1 MTMLA
6 VRRSVERARAALESE
21 GVPPADFLA
30 PDIYDSWMRC
40 IAYGLDSRHPP
51 EPEIV
56 PMAELRQEHQRHS
69 FVRGLALAEMHS
81 LHLQIAGTNFMIAF
95 ASPEGLLLDVVSDNS
110 FKTMSDAA
118 SIRPGAVWKESVCG
132 TNGLGSVA
140 HLKRALTVHGA
151 EHFFPRYN
159 NLTCTAVPVFAPD
172 GELCGVLDA
181 SSDCLSRQAHTRALV
196 GMAATQ
202 VENGL
207 FREQH
212 RASIIIT
219 FHNRGE
225 YLHTLSAGLL
235 ATDPDGCILAA
246 NRAAQTLLHGLPIS
260 PGKRFGDVFRTR
272 FSSFLEEGRR
282 HERQKLQDEVG
293 SHFIASIENPRQF
306 PFAQTLSKPKPA
318 PPPSV
323 VPPAFVSAD
332 PKIAEIVR
340 RVGAAAARKMPIL
353 IRGET
358 GTGKE
363 QLARY
368 AHAASRRS
376 GAFVP
381 VNCAALPESLIEA
394 ELFGYTEGAFTGAR
408 KGGSVGLFREADGG
422 TLFLDEIGDMPV
434 ALQAVLLRFL
444 DDWTIRPVGGGSRV
458 VDVLLVSATNA
469 NLGDSIAKGRFRS
482 DLLFRLNT
490 LEVTLQRLRERIDF
504 PEIARHL
511 LREIDP
517 EIRLTER
524 AIDRLARQEWQGNIR
539 ELRSVLSR
547 LTLTDCAGVVDDD
560 AVAEVLG
567 SAGFDERPPA
577 APGIGEAGA
586 NLHELQ
592 RARVLAAYSEAGNN
606 ISKTARRL
614 GVSRNMIYRALQGG
628 QR

>member
-1 MTMLA
+1 MLA

-118 SIRPGAVWKESVCG
+118 SIRPGAVWKELVCG

-172 GELCGVLDA
+172 GELCGILDA

-340 RVGAAAARKMPIL
+340 RVGAAATRKMPIL

-394 ELFGYTEGAFTGAR
+394 ELFGYMEGAFTGAR

-434 ALQAVLLRFL
+434 ALQAVLLKFL
-444 DDWTIRPVGGGSRV
+444 DDWTIRPVGGGSRSRGRAAGV
-458 VDVLLVSATNA
+458 GDERQPRRFDRQRPFPLRPAVSTQHPGSNATATARAHRLPGNRSSPVA
-469 NLGDSIAKGRFRS
+469 GDRSRNSPDGTRDRPIGSSGVARKHPGIAQRS
-482 DLLFRLNT
+482 LATDAD
-490 LEVTLQRLRERIDF
+490 RLR
-504 PEIARHL
+504 
-511 LREIDP
+511 
-517 EIRLTER
+517 
-524 AIDRLARQEWQGNIR
+524 
-539 ELRSVLSR
+539 
-547 LTLTDCAGVVDDD
+547 
-560 AVAEVLG
+560 G
-567 SAGFDERPPA
+567 SHRRRRRRGSS
-577 APGIGEAGA
+577 G
-586 NLHELQ
+586 
-592 RARVLAAYSEAGNN
+592 
-606 ISKTARRL
+606 KRRL
-614 GVSRNMIYRALQGG
+614 R
-628 QR
+628 